1 MIFTRV
7 SVYCEVSDLGYTV
20 TAYRGR
26 DSFRFGAWCPDAAP
40 GWSYHAF
47 AKGDVPHW
55 AGTRYKVSYAVG
67 EHVPQRFELLG
78 HSDTAEGARAL
89 CEAHAARSTNHDT
102 MGVQQC
108 LTTRR

>member
-1 MIFTRV
+1 MLWTRV
-7 SVYCEVSDLGYTV
+7 SAYCETTYSGYTV
-20 TAYRGR
+20 TAYRTA
-26 DSFRFGAWCPDAAP
+26 DSWRFGAWCPDAAP

-47 AKGDVPHW
+47 AKGQEPHW
-55 AGTRYKVSYAVG
+55 AGERHKERYGLG

-78 HSDTAEGARAL
+78 HCDTAEGARAL
-89 CEAHAARSTNHDT
+89 CEADAARSTNHDT